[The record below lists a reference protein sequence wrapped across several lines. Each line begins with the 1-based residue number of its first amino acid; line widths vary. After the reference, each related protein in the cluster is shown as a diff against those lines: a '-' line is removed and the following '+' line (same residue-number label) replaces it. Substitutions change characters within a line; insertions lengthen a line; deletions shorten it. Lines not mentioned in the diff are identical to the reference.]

1 MGHQWKFPFH
11 LLVVTVIEGRFKVIV
26 TEGRFKLGATQEMM
40 GNRWFIVF
48 G

>member
-1 MGHQWKFPFH
+1 MGHRWKFPFH
-11 LLVVTVIEGRFKVIV
+11 LLVVTVIEGWF
-26 TEGRFKLGATQEMM
+26 ELGATQEMM